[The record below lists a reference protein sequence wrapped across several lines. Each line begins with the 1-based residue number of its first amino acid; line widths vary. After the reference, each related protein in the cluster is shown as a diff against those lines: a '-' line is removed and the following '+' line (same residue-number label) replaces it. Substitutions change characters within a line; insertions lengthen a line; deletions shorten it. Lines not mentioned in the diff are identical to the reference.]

1 VTPEAVVFDL
11 DLTLLDHGQSIE
23 EVLDAAFEA
32 VGRDPAFG
40 PATLQAAMGRV
51 DGDFADEIAY
61 LECVFAAAADEA
73 GVEFDA
79 GTLARAYDN
88 AMDYG
93 DVSLRPGAREAV
105 DAVGDRPVALVTN
118 GSERTHRAKLAAAGL
133 SGDFDAVVFGSDVT
147 RVKPDPEPFEYA
159 LAELGVDPG
168 DCLAV
173 GDDLRKDVRA
183 GNAVGLRTVWVPHE
197 EYSDP
202 TSRPGDPTPDHR
214 IDSLREFPALLSA

>member
-11 DLTLLDHGQSIE
+11 DLTLLDHGQSVE
-23 EVLDAAFEA
+23 AVLAAAFET
-32 VGRDPAFG
+32 VGRDPAFA
-40 PATLQAAMGRV
+40 PATLRAAMERV
-51 DGDFADEIAY
+51 DGRF
-61 LECVFAAAADEA
+61 ADEA
-73 GVEFDA
+73 GVDLDA

-93 DVSLRPGAREAV
+93 DVFLRPGAREAV
-105 DAVGDRPVALVTN
+105 DAV
-118 GSERTHRAKLAAAGL
+118 
-133 SGDFDAVVFGSDVT
+133 VFGSDVA

-159 LAELGVDPG
+159 LDELGVDPG

-173 GDDLRKDVRA
+173 GDDLRTDVRA

-202 TSRPGDPTPDHR
+202 TSGAGDPTPDHR